1 MSNGAVNR
9 WTLAV
14 VVALITILFLA
25 MIRQFI
31 MPLILAGIFSALSY
45 PIYSK
50 FEKWFKG
57 RRSPAS
63 AVTVIIILCV
73 IIVPLSGLLTIVAA
87 QAVKIGTI
95 AKPWIEQQIS
105 EPGTITGLLQQHL
118 PFYETIAKPF
128 EQYHDQIISKAGE
141 LIGSLSS
148 FIIDK
153 FKAATIGTA
162 NMIISVF
169 IMLYCMFFFLIE
181 GDKILKK
188 ILYYLPLEDHDE
200 RRLLDKFTSITR
212 ATLKGTLIIGILQ
225 GGLAGLAFA
234 VLGIHSAVFWGTLMA
249 VLSVI
254 PSVGSAIIWFP
265 TVIYLLVAGHI
276 AKGIILFVFCAFVV
290 GSMDNLLR
298 PKLVGKDT
306 EMHELMILFGTLGG
320 IIMFGMVGMI
330 IGPVVAGLFVTV
342 WEIYGM
348 EFREILPEVKIFSQK
363 EKVDLCEEDIK
374 EDQE

>member
-1 MSNGAVNR
+1 MDKGSINK

-14 VVALITILFLA
+14 VVLLISILFLA

-45 PIYSK
+45 PIYLK
-50 FEKWFKG
+50 FEKWFG
-57 RRSPAS
+57 NRRSPAS

-73 IIVPLSGLLTIVAA
+73 IIVPLSGLLAIVAA
-87 QAVKIGTI
+87 QAVKIGAI

-105 EPGTITGLLQQHL
+105 EPVAITNLMQQHM
-118 PFYETIAKPF
+118 PFYETIIKPF
-128 EQYHDQIISKAGE
+128 EQYQDQIISKAGE
-141 LIGSLSS
+141 LIGSMSS

-162 NMIISVF
+162 HMIISVF

-212 ATLKGTLIIGILQ
+212 ATLKGTLVIGILQ

-234 VLGIHSAVFWGTLMA
+234 VLGIPSAVFWGTLMA

-254 PSVGSAIIWFP
+254 PSVGSAIIWAP
-265 TVIYLLVAGHI
+265 TVIYLLVTGHI

-330 IGPVVAGLFVTV
+330 IGPIIAGLFVTV
-342 WEIYGM
+342 WEIYGL
-348 EFREILPEVKIFSQK
+348 EFKEILPEVKIFSQK
-363 EKVDLCEEDIK
+363 EKIELSEKNPGEDP
-374 EDQE
+374 E

>member
-1 MSNGAVNR
+1 MSKGTINT
-9 WTLAV
+9 WTLAIV
-14 VVALITILFLA
+14 VLSISGLFLA

-31 MPLILAGIFSALSY
+31 MPLLLAGIFSALSY

-50 FEKWFKG
+50 FKKWFG
-57 RRSPAS
+57 ERRGPAS
-63 AVTVIIILCV
+63 AVTVLIILCV
-73 IIVPLSGLLTIVAA
+73 IIVPLSGLLAIVTA
-87 QAVKIGTI
+87 QAVKIGALAT
-95 AKPWIEQQIS
+95 PWIKKQIS
-105 EPGTITGLLQQHL
+105 EPAAISGLLQHHM
-118 PFYETIAKPF
+118 PFYETIIKPF
-128 EQYHDQIISKAGE
+128 EQYQDQIISKAGE
-141 LIGSLSS
+141 LIGGLSS

-162 NMIISVF
+162 NMIVSVF

-181 GDKILKK
+181 GDSILKK

-212 ATLKGTLIIGILQ
+212 ATLKGTLVIGILQ

-234 VLGIHSAVFWGTLMA
+234 VLGIPSAVFWGTLMA

-254 PSVGSAIIWFP
+254 PSIGSAIIWFP
-265 TVIYLLVAGHI
+265 TVIYLLVTGHI
-276 AKGIILFVFCAFVV
+276 AKGVILFVFCAFVV

-320 IIMFGMVGMI
+320 IFMFGIVGMI

-342 WEIYGM
+342 WDIYGI
-348 EFREILPEVKIFSQK
+348 EFKEVLPEVKIFSQR
-363 EKVDLCEEDIK
+363 ETSETCADNTEQDME
-374 EDQE
+374 

>member
-1 MSNGAVNR
+1 MNNGAVNR

-57 RRSPAS
+57 RHSPAS